1 MDTKTVYSTKAE
13 KYAKYRWDYAASA
26 IETIF
31 DITQLSTNS
40 SIAELG
46 AGTGILT
53 QHFAGKVKR
62 VYAIEPSREMRQIL
76 ADRFE
81 SVPSISVMDTCAED
95 TKLPTKSVDVITV
108 AQAIHWFDPGS
119 ARNEML
125 RILKNNGWLVILRNY
140 STDEEL
146 NKAIGKLM
154 AEEYGMD
161 FSASSPKLKEKPI
174 HFYYGDN
181 NSQRTIHPFQFQ
193 QNWEEFIGAML
204 SASYMP
210 DENNPLYQKLEEEA
224 RNIFSLY
231 SRGGYLSV
239 IGETELFIGQPSS

>member
-1 MDTKTVYSTKAE
+1 MNTKAVYSTKAE

-40 SIAELG
+40 SLAELG

-53 QHFAGKVKR
+53 QHFAGKVER
-62 VYAIEPSREMRQIL
+62 VYAIEPNREMRQIL

-108 AQAIHWFDPGS
+108 AQSIHWFDPGL
-119 ARNEML
+119 ARSEML
-125 RILKNNGWLVILRNY
+125 RILKNHGWLVILRNY

-154 AEEYGMD
+154 TEEYGVD

-174 HFYYGDN
+174 HYYYGN
-181 NSQRTIHPFQFQ
+181 NSYQRTIHPFQFQ
-193 QNWEEFIGAML
+193 QSWEEFIGAML

-210 DENNPLYQKLEEEA
+210 DENNPLYQKLEDEA
-224 RNIFSLY
+224 GNIFSLH
-231 SRGGYLSV
+231 SKGGHLSV
-239 IGETELFIGQPSS
+239 HGETELFIGQPSS